1 MTEPADKPQAGDARP
16 CKACGMPIEFRP
28 GPEGRLLP
36 LQRVRSVY
44 VLNDP
49 LHGGQ
54 ISNATAVVSGN
65 AEGVFVSHFETCPN
79 ASVFSKARK
88 G

>member
-1 MTEPADKPQAGDARP
+1 MSTDDSKLQAGDARP
-16 CKACGMPIEFRP
+16 CKACGMPIEGRP
-28 GPEGRLLP
+28 GPDGRLLP

-49 LHGGQ
+49 LHGGE
-54 ISNATAVVSGN
+54 ISNVTAIVSGN

-79 ASVFSKARK
+79 ASAFAKARK